1 MNPARKFLAIAFLFV
16 AFSGGAF
23 FLFKALEGGRELVDA
38 TRLPEPMALPEF
50 QLVDHTGSPI
60 TRDRF
65 NGQWQLVFFG
75 FTNCPDVCPATLTQL
90 SIAKQRVE
98 TDGGAFPEIVLVSVD
113 PERDAPDT
121 LARYVSGFGEGV
133 TGITGDPEQL
143 SALTG
148 PLGIFYAKS
157 GDLDGNYSVDHSSVV
172 LLINESAEWH
182 AVFSAPH
189 TVDNFVHDVQI
200 LIGG

>member
-1 MNPARKFLAIAFLFV
+1 MNPARKFLAIVFLFA

-23 FLFKALEGGRELVDA
+23 FLFKAVEGGRTLVDA
-38 TRLPEPMALPEF
+38 TRLPEPMALPGF
-50 QLVDHTGSPI
+50 QLVDHTGAPV

-65 NGQWQLVFFG
+65 NGDWQLVFFG

-90 SIAKQRVE
+90 AIAKQRVE
-98 TDGGAFPEIVLVSVD
+98 ADGAAFPEIVLVSVD
-113 PERDAPDT
+113 PVRDTPDK
-121 LARYVSGFGEGV
+121 LARYVSGFGDGV
-133 TGITGDPEQL
+133 TGI

-148 PLGIFYAKS
+148 PLGIYFARS

-172 LLINESAEWH
+172 LLINPSAEWQ

-189 TVDNFVHDVQI
+189 TVDNFVHDVKI